1 MHSLIVSNV
10 HQEPLFT
17 AEQVIKEIEDM
28 LEVVASSHALF
39 NQIVGERSFQSAV
52 ASMWNAVPRS
62 VHSSASVFQS
72 RSRLK
77 TELFARSCQQSY

>member
-28 LEVVASSHALF
+28 LEVNIAWHFLVNL
-39 NQIVGERSFQSAV
+39 
-52 ASMWNAVPRS
+52 
-62 VHSSASVFQS
+62 
-72 RSRLK
+72 
-77 TELFARSCQQSY
+77 SCYDFKFSQATFLV